1 MSSKYEQGLPQ
12 HIHMVGIGGI
22 GLSAIARV
30 LSAWGHE
37 VTGSDLVAS
46 AATRALNDLGI
57 RTYVGHAAKQ
67 VKGAGMVV
75 ISSAVPENNPEIQ
88 AAREWGI
95 PVVKRQDLL
104 GRMMAGRRG
113 VAVAG
118 THGKTTTSAMIAHML
133 EQAMLSPTFIVGGIV
148 GGLNTN
154 ARAGNGAHFVI
165 EADEYDRMFHG
176 LNPQIAV
183 VTNVEMDHPD
193 CYRDIDDMR
202 EAYAEFL
209 DRVPAD
215 GYIVACSDSPHL
227 VGLLSGRAPRV
238 VTYGTGEGAAFRVS
252 GVRAN
257 ARGGIDFNITTA
269 AGPWGGYSLSVPGVH
284 NALNATAA
292 LISAELCGLDRFLAS
307 RHLRVYGGVLRRFE
321 LKGERSGVTVVDDY
335 AHHPTEVR
343 ATLAAARQRYPERR
357 IWAVFQPHT
366 YSRASALLG
375 DLATC
380 FEGADRVLVTDIY
393 AARSRESATIRAE
406 DIVAAVNHN
415 DARYI
420 GGID

>member
-118 THGKTTTSAMIAHML
+118 TRQDDHIGHDR
-133 EQAMLSPTFIVGGIV
+133 PH
-148 GGLNTN
+148 
-154 ARAGNGAHFVI
+154 AGT
-165 EADEYDRMFHG
+165 EPCCR
-176 LNPQIAV
+176 
-183 VTNVEMDHPD
+183 
-193 CYRDIDDMR
+193 R
-202 EAYAEFL
+202 
-209 DRVPAD
+209 
-215 GYIVACSDSPHL
+215 
-227 VGLLSGRAPRV
+227 LLSW
-238 VTYGTGEGAAFRVS
+238 AAS
-252 GVRAN
+252 W
-257 ARGGIDFNITTA
+257 
-269 AGPWGGYSLSVPGVH
+269 AG
-284 NALNATAA
+284 
-292 LISAELCGLDRFLAS
+292 
-307 RHLRVYGGVLRRFE
+307 
-321 LKGERSGVTVVDDY
+321 
-335 AHHPTEVR
+335 
-343 ATLAAARQRYPERR
+343 
-357 IWAVFQPHT
+357 
-366 YSRASALLG
+366 
-375 DLATC
+375 
-380 FEGADRVLVTDIY
+380 
-393 AARSRESATIRAE
+393 
-406 DIVAAVNHN
+406 
-415 DARYI
+415 
-420 GGID
+420 